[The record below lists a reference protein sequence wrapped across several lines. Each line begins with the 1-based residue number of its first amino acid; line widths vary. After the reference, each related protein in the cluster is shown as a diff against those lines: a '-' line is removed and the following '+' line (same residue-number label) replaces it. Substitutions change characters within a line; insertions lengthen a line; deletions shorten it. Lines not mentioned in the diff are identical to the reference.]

1 MKIEFDD
8 QVVLV
13 TGATRGIGKQIAE
26 DLARLG
32 ARLILTGTKR
42 EEISRLNDSI
52 SKDEKNKKKYY
63 CLDFTDGTST
73 KAFLDELRVYDRID
87 VCINNAGINRVNYVD
102 ETLDQDWDEI
112 ISVNLKGPY
121 MIIREVSKVMKR
133 NRYGRI
139 VNMGSIFGVISKEKR
154 SVYSATKFGIRG
166 LTVATS
172 NELAKYNTLVNT
184 VSPGFVLTE
193 LTRSILS
200 GTEIRELC
208 AQIPLQR
215 FASPEDISS
224 VVLFMASPLNTYITG
239 QNIIVDGGFIN
250 V

>member
-1 MKIEFDD
+1 MNIVFDD

-13 TGATRGIGKQIAE
+13 TGATRGIGKQIA
-26 DLARLG
+26 DDVARLG

-63 CLDFTDGTST
+63 CLDFTDGKST

-184 VSPGFVLTE
+184 VSLSSLASSSRSVYFSRDCAAETLPWLSSVSSSASRFSNW
-193 LTRSILS
+193 SILVS
-200 GTEIRELC
+200 AYSACTSKRI
-208 AQIPLQR
+208 
-215 FASPEDISS
+215 
-224 VVLFMASPLNTYITG
+224 LNC
-239 QNIIVDGGFIN
+239 
-250 V
+250 